1 MTSPSN
7 VAVWLL
13 LGSLAMPLAGPQALA
28 ASGSPVPSVSAVAAS
43 LPAGAADT
51 GLLARG
57 GGGGRGGGRG
67 GGGGRIGGGAGA
79 HRAGGVG
86 NRPQTGFQGAGGGL
100 NRGSSRPSGGW
111 SNRLGSDHARPSLD
125 RPATPRDGNR
135 TINRDGDR
143 NLNRDLSRDVNRD
156 LDRNVNRDINRDF
169 NRNVNR
175 NGNRDISRDWNR
187 KVNINDVNLHPGW
200 ARPGWGLARPWN
212 YGWYGGWSTPNWG
225 WWGARAAAWGIG
237 SLATA
242 AIINDAVNDAIDDQ
256 VSYIEVPNS
265 DYQLLY
271 GTVTPVGSSSVS
283 FDVTANG
290 STYQLTADC
299 NAGTL
304 NGRDPGS
311 PAEAE
316 LLNAACQVAFG
327 ST

>member
-1 MTSPSN
+1 MTSHSN

-13 LGSLAMPLAGPQALA
+13 LGSLTMPFTGLQALA
-28 ASGSPVPSVSAVAAS
+28 VSQHAAPSAASAV
-43 LPAGAADT
+43 PE
-51 GLLARG
+51 LLARG
-57 GGGGRGGGRG
+57 GGGRAG
-67 GGGGRIGGGAGA
+67 GGGGRIGGGGGGG
-79 HRAGGVG
+79 HRAGGGG

-100 NRGSSRPSGGW
+100 NRGSARPSGGW
-111 SNRLGSDHARPSLD
+111 SNKLGSDNARPSLD
-125 RPATPRDGNR
+125 RPVAQRDGIRNL
-135 TINRDGDR
+135 NRDGDR
-143 NLNRDLSRDVNRD
+143 NINRNL
-156 LDRNVNRDINRDF
+156 NRDINRD
-169 NRNVNR
+169 VNR
-175 NGNRDISRDWNR
+175 NISREINRNWNR
-187 KVNINDVNLHPGW
+187 KVNINDVNLYPGW

-212 YGWYGGWSTPNWG
+212 YGWYGGWSTPSWG

-242 AIINDAVNDAIDDQ
+242 AIINDAVNDAIDDH
-256 VSYIEVPNS
+256 VSYIVVPNS

-271 GTVTPVGSSSVS
+271 GTVAPVGGSSVS

-316 LLNAACQVAFG
+316 LLNAACQVAYG

>member
-13 LGSLAMPLAGPQALA
+13 LGSLTLPLAGHQALA
-28 ASGSPVPSVSAVAAS
+28 ASRSAASSAVSSIAASSVSPTPGLGEAE
-43 LPAGAADT
+43 
-51 GLLARG
+51 LLARG
-57 GGGGRGGGRG
+57 GGGRGGG
-67 GGGGRIGGGAGA
+67 GGGGRIGGGGGGG
-79 HRAGGVG
+79 HRAGGGG

-111 SNRLGSDHARPSLD
+111 SNKLGSDNARPSLD
-125 RPATPRDGNR
+125 RPVAQRDGNR
-135 TINRDGDR
+135 NLNRDGNRDLNR
-143 NLNRDLSRDVNRD
+143 NLNRDLSR
-156 LDRNVNRDINRDF
+156 NVNRDINR
-169 NRNVNR
+169 NIS
-175 NGNRDISRDWNR
+175 RDINRDWNR
-187 KVNINDVNLHPGW
+187 RVNINDVNLYPGW

-212 YGWYGGWSTPNWG
+212 YGWYGGWSTPSWG

-242 AIINDAVNDAIDDQ
+242 AIINDAVNDAIDDH
-256 VSYIEVPNS
+256 VSYIVVPNS

-271 GTVTPVGSSSVS
+271 GTVAPVGGSSVS

-304 NGRDPGS
+304 NGRDPGT

-316 LLNAACQVAFG
+316 LLNAACQVAYG